1 MEHAGDGQL
10 LALMD
15 GQLSAAEEAAVRSH
29 LRSCPACAQE
39 LDALREASALLSAS
53 LRVLDAAA
61 PAPKPVVRLVVRAGG
76 ARVAAVRRTLLRAA
90 GIVLVLA
97 GGGAAA
103 LPGSPVREWARAAWE
118 RGKALFGGAEP
129 AATVQTP
136 AAAASIGI
144 DAAPVAG
151 RIRVSLVAMRAGTQV
166 RVRLVDRPVAWIEAE
181 QIVGAA
187 PQFVRG
193 SGRVEVVGGV
203 VRRLRIDLPRDVAR
217 AEVEVDGRV
226 RVRKDG
232 EVLRLATAGRE
243 EDSGPQAEFVIGD

>member
-29 LRSCPACAQE
+29 LRSCPTCAGE

-53 LRVLDAAA
+53 LWLLDATA
-61 PAPKPVVRLVVRAGG
+61 PAATPVAPLAGRTGG

-103 LPGSPVREWARAAWE
+103 LPGSPVREWARAAWD

-129 AATVQTP
+129 AATAEVP
-136 AAAASIGI
+136 APATSVGI
-144 DAAPVAG
+144 DAAPVDG
-151 RIRVSLVAMRAGTQV
+151 RIRVSLVGMPPGTEV
-166 RVRLVDRPVAWIEAE
+166 RVRLVDRPAAWIEAE
-181 QIVGAA
+181 GLAGPA

-193 SGRVEVVGGV
+193 SGRIEVVGGAA
-203 VRRLRIDLPRDVAR
+203 RGLQIDLPRDAAR

-226 RVRKDG
+226 RVLKDG
-232 EVLRLATAGRE
+232 EVLRLAGAGQ
-243 EDSGPQAEFVIGD
+243 EDLGPQAEFVIGR